1 MSNILD
7 EIKKRMEG
15 KTVLRVEAPQA
26 DEAICLFH
34 MSDGTV
40 FRLHAT
46 DLGAWIEDTVTPG
59 ASYATLNLLFRDYAH
74 HASRLN
80 DYGPPRSTSVT
91 DLPEMPFNFEVLV
104 TAPDGRDFKALILKE
119 SADGH
124 LLLLSNVAERI
135 SEAAEMGD
143 FWRQAFK

>member
-1 MSNILD
+1 M
-7 EIKKRMEG
+7 
-15 KTVLRVEAPQA
+15 
-26 DEAICLFH
+26 C
-34 MSDGTV
+34 DGTV

-59 ASYATLNLLFRDYAH
+59 TSYSSLSQLFRDYGH
-74 HASRLN
+74 HTSRVN

-91 DLPEMPFNFEVLV
+91 DLPEMPFSVEVLV
-104 TAPDGRDFKALILKE
+104 TSPDGRDFKALILKE

-124 LLLLSNVAERI
+124 LLLLDNVAKRL
-135 SEAAEMGD
+135 SEAAECGP